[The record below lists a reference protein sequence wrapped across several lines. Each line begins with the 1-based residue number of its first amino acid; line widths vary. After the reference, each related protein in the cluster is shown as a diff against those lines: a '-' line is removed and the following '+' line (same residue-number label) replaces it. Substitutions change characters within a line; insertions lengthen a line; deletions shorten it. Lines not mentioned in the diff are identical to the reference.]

1 MGKSRLPGSK
11 GGYLGHSRARDAR
24 NWLFSTKILGEVLKM
39 AQMSKFPKSGG
50 PKIAQNLHF
59 QSSK

>member
-11 GGYLGHSRARDAR
+11 GGYWGTIRARDAR
-24 NWLFSTKILGEVLKM
+24 NWVFSTKILGKGGKM

-50 PKIAQNLHF
+50 PKIAQNLRF